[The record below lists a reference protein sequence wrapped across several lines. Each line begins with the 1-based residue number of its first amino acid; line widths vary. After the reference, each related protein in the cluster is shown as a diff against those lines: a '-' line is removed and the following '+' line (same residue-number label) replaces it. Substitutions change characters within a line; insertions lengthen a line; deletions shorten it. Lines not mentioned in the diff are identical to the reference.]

1 LSTYAQLTDVEYEKI
16 EQELLLDEP
25 NIKRTK
31 TRLRVEALVDIG
43 MTRDM
48 CVYCTHGFH
57 FVSFQNLKE
66 LIQRN
71 NLNSKEINV
80 TSDVLK
86 LKEEV
91 ISFCFR
97 EKNNIARF
105 WIRKIISIAITN

>member
-1 LSTYAQLTDVEYEKI
+1 
-16 EQELLLDEP
+16 
-25 NIKRTK
+25 
-31 TRLRVEALVDIG
+31 
-43 MTRDM
+43 M
-48 CVYCTHGFH
+48 
-57 FVSFQNLKE
+57 
-66 LIQRN
+66 N

-105 WIRKIISIAITN
+105 WIRKIISIAVTN